1 MRLRPKLNHSC
12 TIQHKGTIVTGE
24 DDYGRPTYGNP
35 DPIENVPCRFEK
47 RMVKSYDEN
56 GENSNE
62 EISVMLLPSSGIKD
76 NSVVSNVKDA
86 EGNIIWADPLSVDF
100 ISLGMGRRKVEFIIA
115 TLGEL

>member
-1 MRLRPKLNHSC
+1 MRLRPKLNHTC

-24 DDYGRPTYGNP
+24 DGYGRPIYGNP
-35 DPIENVPCRFEK
+35 DPIQNVPCRFEK

-62 EISVMLLPSSGIKD
+62 EISIMLLPSSGLTE
-76 NSVVSNVKDA
+76 NSVVSDVKDA
-86 EGNIIWADPLSVDF
+86 RGNIIWDSPLSVDF
-100 ISLGMGRRKVEFIIA
+100 ISLGMGRRTVEFLIA